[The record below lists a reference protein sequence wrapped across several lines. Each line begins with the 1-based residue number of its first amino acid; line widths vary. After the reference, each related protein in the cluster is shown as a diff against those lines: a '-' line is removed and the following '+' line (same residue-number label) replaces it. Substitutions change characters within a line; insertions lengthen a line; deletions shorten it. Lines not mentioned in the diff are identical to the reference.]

1 MDEESGSRGAQ
12 RQGQRTAW
20 DGDWAGQ
27 RKVVERYRSGGR
39 KVEGDESRGQSGY
52 MQARNA
58 AQMKPV
64 KQRRPSRRAASSS
77 DDDY

>member
-1 MDEESGSRGAQ
+1 MDEESGSSGAQ
-12 RQGQRTAW
+12 RQGDRGAW
-20 DGDWAGQ
+20 EGDQAGP
-27 RKVVERYRSGGR
+27 RKAVERYKSGGR
-39 KVEGDESRGQSGY
+39 RAEGDEGRAQSGY